1 MKVFVIA
8 IALIIT
14 PYFVSSAYAQRR
26 DYMTEP
32 EIELVRD
39 NQEIDKRIDVL
50 TKMIDRRFT
59 ALGIDSGGLKPGAKE
74 QKAWGDAP
82 TGTRSQ
88 LIADIRQ
95 LLQKAV
101 DDIDDVAEHNE
112 NTHAANKTEGPLFP
126 VAVRSLAASATR
138 YKPLLNSELTKTKD
152 ERDKGMIINA
162 IELCDAI
169 LESVVNLPPEVITD
183 KKKKKSG
190 T

>member
-1 MKVFVIA
+1 MKLFVVA
-8 IALIIT
+8 IALIVV
-14 PYFVSSAYAQRR
+14 PYFATPAHAQRR
-26 DYMTEP
+26 DYMTEA

-39 NQEIDKRIDVL
+39 SQEIDKRIDVL
-50 TKMIDRRFT
+50 TKMIDRRFV

-74 QKAWGDAP
+74 QKAWGEPP

-126 VAVRSLAASATR
+126 VAVRNLAASANR
-138 YKPLLNSELTKTKD
+138 YKPLLNSQLTKTTD
-152 ERDKGMIINA
+152 ERDKGMILNA
-162 IELCDAI
+162 IELCDSI
-169 LESVVNLPPEVITD
+169 TESVVNLPPEVITTD
-183 KKKKKSG
+183 KKKKKG